1 MAWATPGFQLLKI
14 PLPPRTELLPTYR
27 NISTFMSDATHFTS
41 WTKRIPWMFPG
52 QMNDFSAIPAFDPNL
67 LAICHTFDFPSSL
80 KNIEGMRS
88 DEPSSYPS
96 MLAQLRFSDEVE
108 RIRGSAY
115 SLFRRSFAN
124 GNDRQLL
131 QHVFS
136 SRRPPATYIS
146 MHMRRGDFCKDRID
160 CTPPAYIKLFETGL
174 ASLLNNPSCSLD
186 RNTAILVSVEETDP
200 AFLAMLAD
208 RKWKVVDHGSFG
220 TLARKKSDGTLLDG
234 WWPPVLDQAV
244 LAGATAFVG
253 TKYSTFSG
261 LSQMRVQAWNK
272 GCTVLV

>member
-1 MAWATPGFQLLKI
+1 
-14 PLPPRTELLPTYR
+14 
-27 NISTFMSDATHFTS
+27 
-41 WTKRIPWMFPG
+41 
-52 QMNDFSAIPAFDPNL
+52 
-67 LAICHTFDFPSSL
+67 
-80 KNIEGMRS
+80 MR
-88 DEPSSYPS
+88 E
-96 MLAQLRFSDEVE
+96 
-108 RIRGSAY
+108 
-115 SLFRRSFAN
+115 SFAN
-124 GNDRQLL
+124 GNHRQLL

-160 CTPPAYIKLFETGL
+160 CTPSAYIKLFETGL

-186 RNTAILVSVEETDP
+186 RNTPILVSVEETNP
-200 AFLAMLAD
+200 AFLAMLAE

-244 LAGATAFVG
+244 LAGAKAFVG